1 MSFNETD
8 DVIISA
14 EKYEEAGLFTRIGR
28 MMKGLSCPR
37 ASREY
42 KEALIELQRLSA
54 PLTAILLPT
63 IGVIILIV
71 VSAVSSKPRI
81 EIRADIAQADTEEEK
96 LQDVEPPPDMEPP
109 PETEVDPTIVTDVPA
124 VGNPSEVANQI
135 VSNEPVTP
143 KVNNIDAMQMIKS
156 PVTMKSVFGSTR
168 STGKRGAYTRGG
180 AQYGD
185 QQTEAAVLKALR
197 WLKHT
202 QRSDGSWDGNPAMTG
217 FGVLTYL
224 AHGETPSQSK
234 EFGNTVQ
241 RAIEYLLRVLKPDE
255 KDVLHIGSKNLENEK
270 NGKYPYPSEGNG
282 YGFAI
287 VMYAL
292 SEAYGMTHN
301 PDIKYVAEQGIKRII
316 DGQSST
322 GGWDYNFPKTS
333 TRDDTSLGGW
343 CIQAIKAAKMAGL
356 HPDGMDEC
364 IKKAIKC
371 LKTRSYSE
379 KVGFKYTAGSQG
391 NGGLAGVGC
400 LAMQLLGYGK
410 EPEVRNA
417 LNVMRNWLP
426 SFEKIEGTSESPQY
440 YCYYASQCKYQAG
453 MAKSATKSDAEL
465 WKKWNLEMKKVYPPS
480 IITLDEK
487 IADPNGKMCEMGY
500 WQNKDQHS
508 SKPATMGTCLAALQL
523 MVYYRYLP
531 TTSLKATDVE
541 VDINEAAKD
550 AGNEVGVQIDL

>member
-1 MSFNETD
+1 MSLNETD
-8 DVIISA
+8 GVILSA
-14 EKYEEAGLFTRIGR
+14 DKYNEEGLFKRIGK
-28 MMKGLSCPR
+28 MMRGLSMR
-37 ASREY
+37 HDSREY

-63 IGVIILIV
+63 LAVIVLIV
-71 VSAVSSKPRI
+71 VSAVSSNKHE
-81 EIRADIAQADTEEEK
+81 EIRADIATNDDQEEK
-96 LQDVEPPPDMEPP
+96 LEEIEPPPEMEPPPDMEI
-109 PETEVDPTIVTDVPA
+109 DPTIMTDVPA
-124 VGNPSEVANQI
+124 VGNPSEVANAI

-185 QQTEAAVLKALR
+185 MFTEAAVLKALR

-202 QRSDGSWDGNPAMTG
+202 QRPAGNWDGCGPAMTG
-217 FGVLTYL
+217 FALLTYL
-224 AHGETPSQSK
+224 AHGETPSTSK
-234 EFGNTVQ
+234 EFGYTVQ
-241 RAIEYLLRVLKPDE
+241 KAIEYLLNSITYDADQRATGFKGMD
-255 KDVLHIGSKNLENEK
+255 
-270 NGKYPYPSEGNG
+270 GNQ
-282 YGFAI
+282 YAFPIAT
-287 VMYAL
+287 YAL

-301 PDIKYVAEQGIKRII
+301 PDIKYPAEACLRRIV
-316 DGQSST
+316 DNQSST
-322 GGWDYNFPKTS
+322 GGWDYKLNKAS
-333 TRDDTSLGGW
+333 NRDDTSLGGW
-343 CIQAIKAAKMAGL
+343 CIQALKAGKMAGL
-356 HPDGMDEC
+356 HPDGLDEC
-364 IKKAIKC
+364 IKKAISC

-379 KVGFKYTAGSQG
+379 KLGFKYTADSQG
-391 NGGLAGVGC
+391 GGGLAGVGC

-417 LNVMRNWLP
+417 LNVMRDWLP
-426 SFEKIEGTSESPQY
+426 SFDPINGTSKSPQY

-465 WKKWNLEMKKVYPPS
+465 WKKWNLEMKKAYPPS

-487 IADPNGKMCEMGY
+487 IEDANGKLQEMGY
-500 WQNKDQHS
+500 WQNKDQHGN
-508 SKPATMGTCLAALQL
+508 SKTMGTCLAALQL

-550 AGNEVGVQIDL
+550 AAEVGVNVDI

>member
-1 MSFNETD
+1 MSLNDTD
-8 DVIISA
+8 GVIVSA
-14 EKYEEAGLFTRIGR
+14 EKYDEAGLFKRIGR

-63 IGVIILIV
+63 IAVIILIV
-71 VSAVSSKPRI
+71 VSAVSGNKHEELRI
-81 EIRADIAQADTEEEK
+81 DIAQADTDEDKLEEI
-96 LQDVEPPPDMEPP
+96 EPPPEMEPP
-109 PETEVDPTIVTDVPA
+109 PETEVDPTIMTDVPA
-124 VGNPSEVANQI
+124 VGNPSEVANTI

-143 KVNNIDAMQMIKS
+143 KVNTIDAMQMIKS

-168 STGKRGAYTRGG
+168 STGKRGKYTAGG

-185 QQTEAAVLKALR
+185 QYTEAAVLKALR

-202 QRSDGSWDGNPAMTG
+202 QKPNGSWDNPAMTG
-217 FGVLTYL
+217 FAVLTYL
-224 AHGETPSQSK
+224 AHGETPGQSK

-241 RAIEYLLRVLKPDE
+241 RAIDYLLGVCKTDE
-255 KDVLHIGSKNLENEK
+255 KEVLHIGGKNPEAVK
-270 NGKYPYPSEGNG
+270 QGKYPYGSEGNG
-282 YGFAI
+282 YGYAI

-292 SEAYGMTHN
+292 SEAYGMTRN
-301 PDIKYVAEQGIKRII
+301 PDIKYVAEQGIKHII
-316 DGQSST
+316 DGQSAT
-322 GGWDYNFPKTS
+322 GGWDYNFPKAS
-333 TRDDTSLGGW
+333 SRDDTSLGGW

-364 IKKAIKC
+364 IKKAISC

-379 KVGFKYTAGSQG
+379 KVGFKYTAGSPG
-391 NGGLAGVGC
+391 GGGLAGVGC

-417 LNVMRNWLP
+417 LGVMRDWLP
-426 SFEKIEGTSESPQY
+426 SFEKIEGTSASPQY
-440 YCYYASQCKYQAG
+440 YCYYAAQCKYQAG

-465 WKKWNLEMKKVYPPS
+465 WKKWNQEMKKVYPPS

-487 IADPNGKMCEMGY
+487 IPDANGKMCEMGY
-500 WQNKDQHS
+500 WQNKDQHVNN
-508 SKPATMGTCLAALQL
+508 KTMGTCLAALQL

-531 TTSLKATDVE
+531 TTSLKATEVE

-550 AGNEVGVQIDL
+550 SAEVPVTVDI

>member
-71 VSAVSSKPRI
+71 VSAVSSKPHV

-185 QQTEAAVLKALR
+185 QQTESAVLKALR

-202 QRSDGSWDGNPAMTG
+202 QQSNGSWGGPAMTG
-217 FGVLTYL
+217 LGVLTYL

-241 RAIEYLLRVLKPDE
+241 RAIEYLISISKPDANN
-255 KDVLHIGSKNLENEK
+255 VMHTG
-270 NGKYPYPSEGNG
+270 GEGGDANG

-316 DGQSST
+316 DNQSST
-322 GGWDYNFPKTS
+322 GGWDYKFVKSSN
-333 TRDDTSLGGW
+333 RDDTSLGGW
-343 CIQAIKAAKMAGL
+343 CIQAIKAAKMAGI
-356 HPDGMDEC
+356 HPEGMDEC
-364 IKKAIKC
+364 IKKAVQC
-371 LKTRSYSE
+371 LKTRSFSE
-379 KVGFKYTAGSQG
+379 KLGFKYTAKDNGG
-391 NGGLAGVGC
+391 GGLAGVGC

-410 EPEVRNA
+410 EPEVRSA
-417 LNVMRNWLP
+417 LGVMRDWLP
-426 SFEKIEGTSESPQY
+426 SFDGIPGTNKSPQY

-500 WQNKDQHS
+500 WQNKDQHQPN
-508 SKPATMGTCLAALQL
+508 KTMGTCLAALQL